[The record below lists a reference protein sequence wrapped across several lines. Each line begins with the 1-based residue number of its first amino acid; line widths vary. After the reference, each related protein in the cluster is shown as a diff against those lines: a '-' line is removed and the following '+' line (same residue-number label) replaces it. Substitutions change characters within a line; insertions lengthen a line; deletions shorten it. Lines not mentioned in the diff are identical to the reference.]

1 MVAFEDDETIVSK
14 VMSEQKIRFK
24 CIYLKCKQ
32 EEPCKC
38 RTWMSGHHDTQ

>member
-14 VMSEQKIRFK
+14 VMSEQKIWFK
-24 CIYLKCKQ
+24 CIYLKYTQ

>member
-14 VMSEQKIRFK
+14 VMSEQKILFK
-24 CIYLKCKQ
+24 CIYLKYKQ

-38 RTWMSGHHDTQ
+38 RTWMSGHHDIQ